1 MFRHASSYT
10 STRGIEPATTDRI
23 AAPPRYHSQPRDSP
37 VTGSHHVRQFLR
49 SKIHRATITR
59 TDLHYEGSLTLDR
72 DLMDAAA
79 IADHEVIHVVN
90 VNNGERFTTYAIEG
104 ARGSGVVGL
113 NGAAARLGMPGDLVI
128 IMTFRYAD
136 IPDGAN
142 APTPIV
148 IPVDGDNRAIAS

>member
-1 MFRHASSYT
+1 M
-10 STRGIEPATTDRI
+10 
-23 AAPPRYHSQPRDSP
+23 
-37 VTGSHHVRQFLR
+37 RQFLR
-49 SKIHRATITR
+49 SKIHRATITQ

-72 DLMDAAA
+72 DLMDAAS

-113 NGAAARLGMPGDLVI
+113 NGAAARLGLPGDLVI

-136 IPDGAN
+136 VPDGA
-142 APTPIV
+142 ASPTPIV
-148 IPVDGDNRAIAS
+148 ILPARSTTATCPICLTVTFIFVFPPLRRIVLT

>member
-1 MFRHASSYT
+1 M
-10 STRGIEPATTDRI
+10 
-23 AAPPRYHSQPRDSP
+23 
-37 VTGSHHVRQFLR
+37 RQFLR
-49 SKIHRATITR
+49 SKIHRATITQ

-72 DLMDAAA
+72 DLMDAAD

-104 ARGSGVVGL
+104 ERRSGVVGL

-128 IMTFRYAD
+128 IMTFEYVGLEN
-136 IPDGAN
+136 GAS

-148 IPVDGDNRAIAS
+148 VAVDAENRISDS

>member
-1 MFRHASSYT
+1 M
-10 STRGIEPATTDRI
+10 
-23 AAPPRYHSQPRDSP
+23 
-37 VTGSHHVRQFLR
+37 RQFLR
-49 SKIHRATITR
+49 SKVHRATITQ
-59 TDLHYEGSLTLDR
+59 TELHYEGSLTLDR
-72 DLMDAAA
+72 DLMDAASMA
-79 IADHEVIHVVN
+79 QFETIDVVN

-128 IMTFRYAD
+128 IMTFGYAD

>member
-1 MFRHASSYT
+1 M
-10 STRGIEPATTDRI
+10 
-23 AAPPRYHSQPRDSP
+23 
-37 VTGSHHVRQFLR
+37 RQFLR
-49 SKIHRATITR
+49 SKIHRATITQ
-59 TDLHYEGSLTLDR
+59 TDLHYEGSLTLDG
-72 DLMDAAA
+72 DLMDAAS

-113 NGAAARLGMPGDLVI
+113 NGAAARLGMHGDLVI

-136 IPDGAN
+136 VPDGDA

-148 IPVDGDNRAIAS
+148 VPVDGDNRAIAS

>member
-1 MFRHASSYT
+1 M
-10 STRGIEPATTDRI
+10 
-23 AAPPRYHSQPRDSP
+23 
-37 VTGSHHVRQFLR
+37 RQFLR

-104 ARGSGVVGL
+104 REVRELSASMVPQHGSGC
-113 NGAAARLGMPGDLVI
+113 
-128 IMTFRYAD
+128 
-136 IPDGAN
+136 
-142 APTPIV
+142 
-148 IPVDGDNRAIAS
+148 RAISQSS